1 MDQRVYLLVGV
12 DFRKQLMAWLL
23 KFYPVYDALTPGGL
37 I

>member
-1 MDQRVYLLVGV
+1 VERLVRALEHGT
-12 DFRKQLMAWLL
+12 FWRQLAVCML